1 MRLLVV
7 GSGGR
12 EHALVEALSRSPQAE
27 EIFAAPGN
35 PGMASVAELVDI
47 PVDDLISLRNFART
61 VDIDLTIVGPEA
73 PLVGGIAEAFWEAG
87 LKIFGPSRGAA
98 RIEGS
103 KIFAKKIMQHAGVP
117 TARSEAF
124 DREAAALDYLR
135 SLPPGD
141 GYPVVVKVDGLAA
154 GKGVM
159 IADSYEE
166 AEDAVRDV
174 FDGAFGAAGERL
186 ILEEYLRGKE
196 ASVLAL
202 TDGRNIL
209 PFVPAQDYK
218 RLEDGGEGPNTGG
231 MGAYSPT
238 MWMDSATY
246 MTILEEIINPT
257 VHQLALI
264 GAPYT
269 GLLYAGV
276 MITDEGPKAL
286 EFNCRFGSLVRDH
299 DAGVQEARVGRADE
313 GELVYGRVYDLLQD
327 RHVGRGV
334 HPHRRGV
341 RPHTA
346 RVRSLAAVFEA
357 LVVLGRHVRQYVAS
371 VGESENGG
379 LLAPQVLLEYQ
390 TLPRRPKR
398 PIEHVAHGILGLLI
412 GVCDHNA
419 LARRQAVHL
428 DDDGVA
434 VPRGKRAEV
443 GERRCF
449 PVEGLR
455 AGGWDAGVLHDLFGK
470 DLRTLD
476 ARRAT
481 RGTKDL
487 QTSLPE
493 SLSDPADE
501 RRLRTHNGE
510 VYVDRSGEVTQ

>member
-7 GSGGR
+7 GGGGR
-12 EHALVEALSRSPQAE
+12 EHALVETLSRSPQAE

-124 DREAAALDYLR
+124 DREAAALAYLR

-154 GKGVM
+154 GKGVTV
-159 IADSYEE
+159 AGSFEE
-166 AEDAVRDV
+166 AEDAVHNA

-186 ILEEYLRGKE
+186 IVEEYLRGRE
-196 ASVLAL
+196 ASVFAL

-286 EFNCRFGSLVRDH
+286 EFNCRFGDPETQALLPRM
-299 DAGVQEARVGRADE
+299 ET
-313 GELVYGRVYDLLQD
+313 DLLD
-327 RHVGRGV
+327 LIVACAEEDLGGREISWS
-334 HPHRRGV
+334 PEK
-341 RPHTA
+341 
-346 RVRSLAAVFEA
+346 AVC
-357 LVVLGRHVRQYVAS
+357 VVLAS
-371 VGESENGG
+371 EGYPESPTTGDEISG
-379 LLAPQVLLEYQ
+379 LE
-390 TLPRRPKR
+390 
-398 PIEHVAHGILGLLI
+398 
-412 GVCDHNA
+412 
-419 LARRQAVHL
+419 
-428 DDDGVA
+428 
-434 VPRGKRAEV
+434 
-443 GERRCF
+443 
-449 PVEGLR
+449 
-455 AGGWDAGVLHDLFGK
+455 DLFG
-470 DLRTLD
+470 LPGVRVYH
-476 ARRAT
+476 AAT
-481 RGTKDL
+481 RMEEGRLYTAGGRVLNVVGTGASIMEARARAYAAVELIDFPGK
-487 QTSLPE
+487 QY
-493 SLSDPADE
+493 
-501 RRLRTHNGE
+501 RTDIALE
-510 VYVDRSGEVTQ
+510 ALELEEL